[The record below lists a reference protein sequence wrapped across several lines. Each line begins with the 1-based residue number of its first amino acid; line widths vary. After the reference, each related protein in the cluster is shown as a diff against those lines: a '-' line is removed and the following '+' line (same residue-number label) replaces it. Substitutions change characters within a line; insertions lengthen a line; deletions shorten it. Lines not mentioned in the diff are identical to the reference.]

1 MFEIDET
8 GPWHRLPTELISDI
22 VMMARPKNPVAE
34 MVKVFYDDVYADIL
48 HLAARAAN
56 EEELRMS
63 GGRLTID
70 EAWIEHHD
78 ALKTRHLEWVAHLDT
93 HDARIRIA
101 RDYWFWH
108 NLNEQYGHLGIV
120 GEFVDESGA
129 LDGDD
134 VFLYFT
140 GHNELIEEDIEP
152 LADFGENWD
161 FPPTDVTA
169 ALVASMFGAS

>member
-8 GPWHRLPTELISDI
+8 GPWHRLPAELIDNI
-22 VMMARPKNPVAE
+22 IMMARPKNPVAE

-56 EEELRMS
+56 EVELNAA
-63 GGRLTID
+63 GGILTID

-78 ALKTRHLEWVAHLDT
+78 TIKAAHMQWVNHLDT
-93 HDARIRIA
+93 HDARVRVA

-108 NLNEQYGHLGIV
+108 DVNEMSGHLGIV
-120 GEFVDESGA
+120 AEFVNDDGT

-134 VFLYFT
+134 VFSYFT
-140 GHNELIEEDIEP
+140 GRTELIEPSEEP
-152 LADFGENWD
+152 TGVLEFWD
-161 FPPTDVTA
+161 FPPTEVTA
-169 ALVASMFGAS
+169 VIVASALTGL